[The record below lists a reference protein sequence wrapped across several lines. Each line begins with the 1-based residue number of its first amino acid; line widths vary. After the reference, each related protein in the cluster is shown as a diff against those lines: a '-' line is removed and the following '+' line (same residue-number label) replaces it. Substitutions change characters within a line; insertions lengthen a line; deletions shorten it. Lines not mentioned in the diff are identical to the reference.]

1 MKTIADKLGRF
12 LKSPPMNMILGMA
25 LLFVGSMELA
35 ETTLEDVL
43 GFEIGAHHGIMLIG
57 LVQGLKAL
65 TEMIEGGRTL
75 DSVS

>member
-12 LKSPPMNMILGMA
+12 LKSPSMNMALGLM

-57 LVQGLKAL
+57 LVHGLKGL
-65 TEMIEGGRTL
+65 IEMIEGGREVGPA
-75 DSVS
+75 S